1 MYDLI
6 IRNGSVYGMDSATGP
21 QNMDVAIAGGLIC
34 DLSPNIS
41 ESGLHEID
49 ASGQIVTPG
58 LIDFHAH
65 FYKGGT
71 GIALDFSSYLPTGV
85 TNAVDAGSAGFGNIE
100 SFLSAQT
107 ELERRN
113 TKIYLYLSAEG
124 LSTLPTHNENIDP
137 RYFDRKKIK
146 QLCTRYPDRI
156 CGLKLRIS
164 EPIAAASGVTSFD
177 ALRAGV
183 EIAEECGLPISVH
196 MPDFQGDLSELIDI
210 LRPGDI
216 FCHVF
221 TPKKGVLEGTAL
233 SSEILRGKQKGIVM
247 ESACGKGHLG
257 NRVAS
262 IAIQSGFYPD
272 IISGDFTK
280 ANFTF
285 SPAGT
290 LPYLMS
296 RFMALGMTF
305 EQVLACCTSFPAK
318 KMGMEGKLGSI
329 QVGRRANLAVF
340 QQKEGKYSFDDIAGD
355 VIEGHEMLIPQVT
368 ILEGEIVYNQA
379 LYAGSIS

>member
-1 MYDLI
+1 
-6 IRNGSVYGMDSATGP
+6 
-21 QNMDVAIAGGLIC
+21 
-34 DLSPNIS
+34 
-41 ESGLHEID
+41 
-49 ASGQIVTPG
+49 
-58 LIDFHAH
+58 
-65 FYKGGT
+65 
-71 GIALDFSSYLPTGV
+71 
-85 TNAVDAGSAGFGNIE
+85 
-100 SFLSAQT
+100 
-107 ELERRN
+107 
-113 TKIYLYLSAEG
+113 
-124 LSTLPTHNENIDP
+124 
-137 RYFDRKKIK
+137 
-146 QLCTRYPDRI
+146 
-156 CGLKLRIS
+156 
-164 EPIAAASGVTSFD
+164 
-177 ALRAGV
+177 
-183 EIAEECGLPISVH
+183 
-196 MPDFQGDLSELIDI
+196 
-210 LRPGDI
+210 
-216 FCHVF
+216 
-221 TPKKGVLEGTAL
+221 
-233 SSEILRGKQKGIVM
+233 M